1 MITELHEEYFRVIEA
16 DGKPEKG
23 ERKIADELVLLI
35 NEILEERALP
45 QADEW
50 TLYRIGVL
58 EFALE
63 KSPYNFDI
71 QLSLVKIYDS
81 HGWSTSFNHHFNGL
95 GLKAV
100 QLESL
105 GYYLLRH
112 AVDFGEVSQMRSFSL
127 KYGKYCKLNAQN
139 LKSCKMKA
147 LTDLNFD

>member
-1 MITELHEEYFRVIEA
+1 MIRELHEEYFRVIEV

-35 NEILEERALP
+35 NEILEEISAGSSS

-50 TLYRIGVL
+50 VLYRIGVL
-58 EFALE
+58 EFALD

-71 QLSLVKIYDS
+71 QLGLAKIYDS
-81 HGWSTSFNHHFNGL
+81 QGWSTSFNHHFNGL

-105 GYYLLRH
+105 GYLLLRH

-127 KYGKYCKLNAQN
+127 KYGKYCKLNA
-139 LKSCKMKA
+139 
-147 LTDLNFD
+147 